1 MSPVE
6 KQSFGMGGC
15 QLLFGE
21 QTSSVGAYCAI
32 QFITAGGISSLIT
45 DSLSVIDS
53 SITSVTFPAGFIL
66 YIPFTQVTLAYDCI
80 AVIYRASQ

>member
-15 QLLFGE
+15 RLLFGDE
-21 QTSSVGAYCAI
+21 TSSVGAYCAI
-32 QFITAGGISSLIT
+32 QFVTAGVISSLIT
-45 DSLSVIDS
+45 NSLSLAS
-53 SITSVTFPAGFIL
+53 GSISSVTFPAGFIL
-66 YIPFTQVTLAYDCI
+66 YIPFTQVTLASDCI